1 MHYQHPLPS
10 APQKQSGNVVTRK
23 VTEWHYFGFCHFIMF
38 SGCSPDS
45 ISGERRTQK
54 KIEIIFIK
62 VFAELKISLTLVTV
76 SKLV

>member
-10 APQKQSGNVVTRK
+10 APQKRTGNMLTRK

-45 ISGERRTQK
+45 ISGEQRAQK
-54 KIEIIFIK
+54 KN
-62 VFAELKISLTLVTV
+62 
-76 SKLV
+76 